1 GRRPEGGHGLL
12 RSEKPAGAEGED
24 PVHPDHRRLSP
35 GKPSPRRADHQG
47 SAQLSHLTVVIR
59 RNSLRFFLEKRPAN
73 RGCPPALFF
82 FSMMAKIPLPRFS
95 FPPDFCKLKIG
106 SGEDRKT
113 DGVTASEPR
122 GVSGIIAFRAVFKP
136 GWLSDMVFGG
146 GAFERS
152 PVPPV
157 SQDDGGVFDGGSVS
171 GDCGGPR
178 SGFGG
183 GTLSGS
189 EGQGPCGDGV

>member
-113 DGVTASEPR
+113 DEVTASEPR
-122 GVSGIIAFRAVFKP
+122 GVSGIIAFRAGCKHQ
-136 GWLSDMVFGG
+136 WRSDMVIGG
-146 GAFERS
+146 GAARRS
-152 PVPPV
+152 SFPPA
-157 SQDDGGVFDGGSVS
+157 SKDEGGVYGGGFGV
-171 GDCGGPR
+171 GAIHGRR
-178 SGFGG
+178 SGLGG
-183 GTLSGS
+183 
-189 EGQGPCGDGV
+189 